1 MTTVKFIFR
10 LIFDTYNEWSHDRA
24 ARLGAALAYYA
35 LFSIAPLLVIMITIA
50 GSVYGESAAKG
61 QVVHV
66 IAGQI
71 GSDAAHAI
79 EQLLAGI
86 YETGS
91 NLFTTVISAVI
102 LIYGATNLFSQLRDA
117 LNTLWNVRPKRRP
130 HFFGGILEIAWDRFI
145 SAVMVIILSIV
156 LLATLALSASLTV
169 LNGWLR
175 TIITPSTSFLLER
188 SNLLTGFVI
197 TTLLFALTF
206 KLLPDVQ
213 IAWRVVWV
221 GALVTSI
228 LFNIGAF
235 LIGLYIGY
243 GGGVQSL
250 LGAAGS
256 LVVIMIWIS
265 YSAQIV
271 FFGAKFALVYASAI
285 GKPILPASYAMSLK
299 LSQFNAPLQESSDE
313 TQHRRN

>member
-1 MTTVKFIFR
+1 MATLKFILR
-10 LIFDTYNEWSHDRA
+10 LIYDTYNEWSHDRA

-50 GSVYGESAAKG
+50 GSVYGESAAR
-61 QVVHV
+61 
-66 IAGQI
+66 GQI
-71 GSDAAHAI
+71 VNAISDQIGPQAAVGI

-91 NLFTTVISAVI
+91 SLFTTIISVII

-117 LNTLWNVRPKRRP
+117 LNTLWNVRPKP
-130 HFFGGILEIAWDRFI
+130 HPHILGGLLELAWDRFI

-156 LLATLALSASLTV
+156 LLAALALSTSLTV

-175 TIITPSTSFLLER
+175 TIITPSTSFLLDGG
-188 SNLLTGFVI
+188 NLLIGFGI
-197 TTLLFALTF
+197 TAILFAVTF

-221 GALVTSI
+221 GALVTSL

-235 LIGLYIGY
+235 LIGLYLGY
-243 GGGVQSL
+243 GYVQSL

-285 GKPILPASYAMSLK
+285 GKPILPARYAMSLK
-299 LSQFNAPLQESSDE
+299 LSQTSIIDQSDL
-313 TQHRRN
+313 NK

>member
-1 MTTVKFIFR
+1 MTTLKFILL
-10 LIFDTYNEWSHDRA
+10 LIYDTYNEWSHDRA

-50 GSVYGESAAKG
+50 GYVYGESAAE
-61 QVVHV
+61 
-66 IAGQI
+66 GQI
-71 GSDAAHAI
+71 VNAISDQIGPEAATGV

-86 YETGS
+86 YRSGS
-91 NLFTTVISAVI
+91 SLFTTAVSAII

-117 LNTLWNVRPKRRP
+117 LNTLWNVRPKPRP

-145 SAVMVIILSIV
+145 SGVMVIVFSII
-156 LLATLALSASLTV
+156 LLAALALSTSLTV

-175 TIITPSTSFLLER
+175 TIITPSTSFLLEG
-188 SNLLTGFVI
+188 SNLLTGLFL
-197 TTLLFALTF
+197 TTLLFAITF

-221 GALVTSI
+221 GALVTSL

-235 LIGLYIGY
+235 LLGLYFGY
-243 GGGVQSL
+243 GYVQSL

-256 LVVIMIWIS
+256 LVIIMTWIA
-265 YSAQIV
+265 YSAQII
-271 FFGAKFALVYASAI
+271 FFGAKFALVYGAAI
-285 GKPILPASYAMSLK
+285 GKPILPARYAMSLK
-299 LSQFNAPLQESSDE
+299 LSQADIKSINSRHD
-313 TQHRRN
+313 

>member
-1 MTTVKFIFR
+1 MATLKFILR
-10 LIFDTYNEWSHDRA
+10 LIYDAYIEWSHDRA

-50 GSVYGESAAKG
+50 GSVYGEAAAKG
-61 QVVHV
+61 QIVNA
-66 IAGQI
+66 ISDQI
-71 GSDAAHAI
+71 GPEAALGV
-79 EQLLAGI
+79 EELLAGI
-86 YETGS
+86 YTTGS
-91 NLFTTVISAVI
+91 SLFTTLISAVI

-117 LNTLWNVRPKRRP
+117 LNTLWNVRPKRRS

-145 SAVMVIILSIV
+145 AAVMVISVSIV
-156 LLATLALSASLTV
+156 LLATLALSVSLTA

-175 TIITPSTSFLLER
+175 TIITPSTSFLLEGG
-188 SNLLTGFVI
+188 NLLTGLGL
-197 TTLLFALTF
+197 TTLLFAITF

-235 LIGLYIGY
+235 LLGLYFGY
-243 GGGVQSL
+243 GGAQSA

-256 LVVIMIWIS
+256 LVAIMVWIS
-265 YSAQIV
+265 YSAQII
-271 FFGAKFALVYASAI
+271 FFGAKFALVYAAAI
-285 GKPILPASYAMSLK
+285 GRPILPARYAMSLK
-299 LSQFNAPLQESSDE
+299 LSRSGIDQSDSSK
-313 TQHRRN
+313 

>member
-1 MTTVKFIFR
+1 MTTLKFILR
-10 LIFDTYNEWSHDRA
+10 LIYDTYNEWSHDRA

-35 LFSIAPLLVIMITIA
+35 LFSIAPLLVIMISIA

-61 QVVHV
+61 QIVNA
-66 IAGQI
+66 IADQI
-71 GSDAAHAI
+71 GPEAAVGV
-79 EQLLAGI
+79 EELLAGI

-91 NLFTTVISAVI
+91 SLFTTIISAII

-117 LNTLWNVRPKRRP
+117 LNTLWNVRPKPRP

-145 SAVMVIILSIV
+145 SAIMVIILSII
-156 LLATLALSASLTV
+156 LLAALAISTSLTV

-175 TIITPSTSFLLER
+175 TFITPGTSFLLEGG
-188 SNLLTGFVI
+188 NLLTSLGL
-197 TTLLFALTF
+197 TTLLFVLTF

-213 IAWRVVWV
+213 ISWRVVWV

-235 LIGLYIGY
+235 LLGLYFGY
-243 GGGVQSL
+243 GYVQSL

-265 YSAQIV
+265 YSAQII

-285 GKPILPASYAMSLK
+285 GKPILPAPYAISLK
-299 LSQFNAPLQESSDE
+299 LSPFTTHTIEPK
-313 TQHRRN
+313 

>member
-1 MTTVKFIFR
+1 MTTLKFILH
-10 LIFDTYNEWSHDRA
+10 LIIDTYNEWSHDRA

-79 EQLLAGI
+79 EQLLAGV

-91 NLFTTVISAVI
+91 NLFTTVISAII

-175 TIITPSTSFLLER
+175 TFITPSTSFLLER
-188 SNLLTGFVI
+188 SNLFTGFVI

-206 KLLPDVQ
+206 KLLPDVR

-235 LIGLYIGY
+235 LIGLYLGY

-271 FFGAKFALVYASAI
+271 FFGAKFALVYAAAI
-285 GKPILPASYAMSLK
+285 GEPILPASYAISLK
-299 LSQFNAPLQESSDE
+299 LSHTDVHPEPVNQK
-313 TQHRRN
+313 

>member
-1 MTTVKFIFR
+1 MTTIKFILR
-10 LIFDTYNEWSHDRA
+10 LIYDAYYEWSHDRA

-50 GSVYGESAAKG
+50 GSVYGESAAEG
-61 QVVHV
+61 QIVRA
-66 IAGQI
+66 ISGQI
-71 GSDAAHAI
+71 GPDAARAV

-86 YETGS
+86 YQAGS
-91 NLFTTVISAVI
+91 SSFTTLVSTII
-102 LIYGATNLFSQLRDA
+102 LVYGATNLFSQLRDA
-117 LNTLWNVRPKRRP
+117 LNTMWNVRPKRRK

-145 SAVMVIILSIV
+145 STVMVISLSIV
-156 LLATLALSASLTV
+156 LLATLATSAGLTA
-169 LNGWLR
+169 LNGWLK
-175 TIITPSTSFLLER
+175 TLITPNTSFLLEGG
-188 SNLLTGFVI
+188 NILTGI
-197 TTLLFALTF
+197 GLTTLLFALTF

-235 LIGLYIGY
+235 LIGLYLGY
-243 GGGVQSL
+243 GGAQSA

-256 LVVIMIWIS
+256 FVVIMIWIS

-271 FFGAKFALVYASAI
+271 FFGAKFALVYGSAI
-285 GKPILPASYAMSLK
+285 GRPILPSSYAMSLK
-299 LSQFNAPLQESSDE
+299 LSPFNMDPLDPTE
-313 TQHRRN
+313 